1 MQGHCELKYKCFTLF
16 FYLGVWLHNLSPSAA
31 VWGVTSAMS
40 KEPGQSRA
48 WEKLF
53 TATVAPATLWG
64 ESKFIFGVFAVERT
78 VVLLLIVHVRSQ
90 KNQFPSLMYQA
101 GEQHEAFALE
111 NPVFLRHCQP
121 LCPPR
126 KASGQTCSS
135 SRKIISIEDFNAFV
149 PVNEFAFPGMG
160 FYSSKSLLCFF
171 ALPTDT
177 YFYLHDLTINQP
189 KLTFWATSARI
200 YVVVCS
206 AFCSLMPAQASKW
219 PRIQLSLWRV

>member
-1 MQGHCELKYKCFTLF
+1 MTAQPITLCSS
-16 FYLGVWLHNLSPSAA
+16 LGCNICHEQRA
-31 VWGVTSAMS
+31 
-40 KEPGQSRA
+40 GQSRA

-160 FYSSKSLLCFF
+160 FYSSKSLLRFF
-171 ALPTDT
+171 CTSYRYLLLSSWSHNKPTKT
-177 YFYLHDLTINQP
+177 NILSYICENLCGDL
-189 KLTFWATSARI
+189 
-200 YVVVCS
+200 
-206 AFCSLMPAQASKW
+206 
-219 PRIQLSLWRV
+219 

>member
-1 MQGHCELKYKCFTLF
+1 MQGQCELKYKCFTLF
-16 FYLGVWLHNLSPSAA
+16 YLGVWMHNLSASAA

-40 KEPGQSRA
+40 KEQS
-48 WEKLF
+48 W
-53 TATVAPATLWG
+53 TVQNLR
-64 ESKFIFGVFAVERT
+64 KAVHCPCSSCYSLERKWAQFWC
-78 VVLLLIVHVRSQ
+78 VSCWKNSSVILIVHVISQ

-101 GEQHEAFALE
+101 AEQHEVLALE

-126 KASGQTCSS
+126 KASEQTCSS
-135 SRKIISIEDFNAFV
+135 SRKIISIEDSNAFV
-149 PVNEFAFPGMG
+149 PANEFPFPGMG

-200 YVVVCS
+200 
-206 AFCSLMPAQASKW
+206 
-219 PRIQLSLWRV
+219 